1 MTSDLTHDGGDDHY
15 YVAGYSVEDD
25 PYVYPYGVLINLL
38 NIQTPPPWVRLRLT
52 LRRFASFSSR
62 KSPSKAISR

>member
-25 PYVYPYGVLINLL
+25 PYVYPNGVLINLL
-38 NIQTPPPWVRLRLT
+38 NIQDTATSGLCHSLSARWSNSRLNVIQRHLHA
-52 LRRFASFSSR
+52 L
-62 KSPSKAISR
+62 